1 VTLVV
6 LALLLAV
13 DLLSR
18 LRGLLILVLVGFFIG
33 CAMEPAVNWL
43 ASRGWPR
50 SRATGVVFLGV
61 VAISAAFVTVMGRL
75 LVEQVRSLV
84 QALPD
89 FTREAA
95 RLVDERF
102 GTDLSGSEVTA
113 RLTGPSSPIASLG
126 KSIAGNVVGVGASVA
141 GLIFQLL
148 AVSLFT
154 YYFAVDGPRLRRWLC
169 TFLPPQR
176 QRELLRLADIAV
188 DRTAAYFYY
197 RILLAGL
204 STAFH
209 TVAFLIIGLP
219 NAFALGLW
227 VGVVSQFIP
236 TVGTYI
242 AGFLP
247 ILVALTDGVRPAAVV
262 LVVILVYQQVENYV
276 ISPPLGRRTMNI
288 HPAVGFGAVIAGTA
302 VLGPVGAVLALP
314 ITAILQSF
322 GGTYLHRHELIA
334 EADAL
339 DDEPIATATPP

>member
-1 VTLVV
+1 
-6 LALLLAV
+6 
-13 DLLSR
+13 
-18 LRGLLILVLVGFFIG
+18 
-33 CAMEPAVNWL
+33 
-43 ASRGWPR
+43 
-50 SRATGVVFLGV
+50 
-61 VAISAAFVTVMGRL
+61 VAVMGRL

-84 QALPD
+84 EALPD

-95 RLVDERF
+95 RMLDERF
-102 GTDLSGSEVTA
+102 GTDLSGSEMTA

-126 KSIAGNVVGVGASVA
+126 KSLAGNVVGVGASVA

-169 TFLPPQR
+169 TFLPPHR

-188 DRTAAYFYY
+188 DRTAAYFFF

-204 STAFH
+204 STGFH
-209 TVAFLIIGLP
+209 TVAFVIIGLP

-242 AGFLP
+242 AGSLP
-247 ILVALTDGVRPAAVV
+247 ILVALTEGIRPAIIV
-262 LVVILVYQQVENYV
+262 LVVIIVYQQVENYV

-334 EADAL
+334 EADEL
-339 DDEPIATATPP
+339 DDAEGRPLAAR